1 VTLPGTQ
8 LRRVV
13 IEADGGSRGNPGPAA
28 YGALLRDPET
38 GQVLAEAAE
47 TIGTASN
54 NVAEYR
60 GLIAGLALAAEHAP
74 GAEVEVRLDSK
85 LVIEQMAGRWRVKH
99 ASLKP
104 LALQARRAAP
114 PGTVWTWVPREQNAA
129 ADRLLNVALDGA
141 PAAADAGSLEEG
153 SKGDP
158 LVGWRDREKVTPTTV
173 LLLRHGVTDNT
184 EARLFCGTGGSDPGL
199 NDRGRAQVDRVGRWL
214 TGIGGVDAVVS
225 SPLRRCR
232 ETADIVASSLGLPV
246 TEVADLAEA
255 AFGDWDGRTYRE
267 VEDRWPD
274 LLHRWLRDPS
284 LEPPGGESNNAV
296 ADRAARALASLLA
309 EHAGRTVL
317 VVSHTT
323 PIKAL
328 VQQALD
334 APPQV
339 LHRMQLAPASV
350 STTQW
355 WPDGVSVLRMFSY
368 DPS

>member
-1 VTLPGTQ
+1 MTRTEV
-8 LRRVV
+8 RRVV

-28 YGALLRDPET
+28 YGALLRDRET
-38 GQVLAEAAE
+38 GQVMAEAAE

-60 GLIAGLALAAEHAP
+60 GLIAGLALASEHAP
-74 GAEVEVRLDSK
+74 GADVEVRLDSK

-104 LALQARRAAP
+104 LALKARRAAP
-114 PGTVWTWVPREQNAA
+114 PGTVWTWVPREQNVA
-129 ADRLLNVALDGA
+129 ADRLVNDALDGRTA
-141 PAAADAGSLEEG
+141 PADAESQRGDSR
-153 SKGDP
+153 GDP

-184 EARLFCGTGGSDPGL
+184 EARPFCGTGGSDPGL
-199 NDRGRAQVDRVGRWL
+199 NERGRAQVDRVGRWL
-214 TGIGGVDAVVS
+214 AGIGGVDVLVS

-232 ETADIVASSLGLPV
+232 ETADIVAAALGLPV

-255 AFGDWDGRTYRE
+255 AFGEWDGLTYPQ
-267 VEDRWPD
+267 VEERWPD

-284 LEPPGGESNNAV
+284 LDPPGGESSNAV

-334 APPQV
+334 APVEV